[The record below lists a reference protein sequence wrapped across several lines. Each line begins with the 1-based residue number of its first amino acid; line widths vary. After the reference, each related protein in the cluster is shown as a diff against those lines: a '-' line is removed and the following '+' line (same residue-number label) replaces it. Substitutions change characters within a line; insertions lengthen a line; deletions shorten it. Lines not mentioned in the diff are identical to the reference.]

1 MFFEDLDFFHDQV
14 ILILTFRKS
23 FLSFATFAKM
33 KFLLGRRCLKLLN
46 GNRGLYFATCVG
58 LRAIATYVLMLL
70 IMVMCGTELS
80 AEDTLPSL
88 SLYPIKTIL
97 KRKVM
102 RCMVD
107 LSPTAAGLFS
117 IMHRSKCLLTPLI
130 SFGIMSFIIYM
141 VLISL
146 RRSGVRRCRVSSCL
160 WTRRK
165 VF

>member
-1 MFFEDLDFFHDQV
+1 
-14 ILILTFRKS
+14 
-23 FLSFATFAKM
+23 M
-33 KFLLGRRCLKLLN
+33 KFLLGRRCLKLVN

-58 LRAIATYVLMLL
+58 LLAIATFVLMFL
-70 IMVMCGTELS
+70 IMIMCGTELS
-80 AEDTLPSL
+80 VEDTLPSL

-102 RCMVD
+102 RCMGD
-107 LSPTAAGLFS
+107 LSPTSAGLFS
-117 IMHRSKCLLTPLI
+117 VMHRSKCLLTPLI
-130 SFGIMSFIIYM
+130 SFGMMFAFIIYM